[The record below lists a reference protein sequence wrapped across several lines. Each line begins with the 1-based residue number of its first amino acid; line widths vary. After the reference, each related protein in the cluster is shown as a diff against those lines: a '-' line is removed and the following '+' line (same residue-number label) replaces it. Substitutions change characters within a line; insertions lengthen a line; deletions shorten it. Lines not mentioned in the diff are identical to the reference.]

1 MTTTITT
8 AFAAIFLALPIAL
21 VASGAPAAQEDGNC
35 VSARQAQQAVEA
47 GNVLG
52 LAAAAGGEGI
62 DRKFI
67 GDEARLCDIDGAPHW
82 VVNVMSESGE
92 SQRIVLNAQ
101 ANWQY
106 TAELG
111 KTGA

>member
-1 MTTTITT
+1 MTTTVTT
-8 AFAAIFLALPIAL
+8 FLAAISLALPLAL
-21 VASGAPAAQEDGNC
+21 TASGTPAAQEDGNC

-47 GNVLG
+47 GEILG
-52 LAAAAGGEGI
+52 LAAAARGEGI

-101 ANWQY
+101 AN
-106 TAELG
+106 
-111 KTGA
+111 

>member
-21 VASGAPAAQEDGNC
+21 VASGAPAAQEDADC

-47 GNVLG
+47 GEILG

-67 GDEARLCDIDGAPHW
+67 GDEARLCEIDGAPHW

-101 ANWQY
+101 AN
-106 TAELG
+106 
-111 KTGA
+111 